1 MRDDI
6 EREKTA
12 VSDEQAFT
20 GVRKTT
26 ELTEAEASEL
36 YDGLID
42 LSTKTPTDF
51 VTLSGI
57 AEIAGQLGVA
67 KDELL
72 DFVQTYD
79 MLQVSTNI
87 QGEEGAASIA
97 QFLNITEH
105 GTQNIDRFGA
115 AIVDLG
121 NNFATTER
129 DILETATRLASTADL
144 AGLSTPE
151 ILALSTAISSMGI
164 NAEAGGSAA
173 GKLMKQMS
181 LASEVGVD
189 KWGVLLKGAN
199 KFFEGTKFSNIHD
212 IQIMLDSL
220 KSADVAEFAKSMG
233 MTKDEI
239 ARKLDEI
246 VDFSGCERYIDTP
259 VKRYSSGMRV
269 RLGFAV
275 AAHLEPEILVVDEVL
290 AVGDA
295 EFQKKAIGKMQDI
308 SQGGGRTVLFVS
320 HNMDSMLNLCQ
331 KGVLLE
337 NGMIKYEGDIMS
349 TVAEYLN
356 SGNSDFRFTQN
367 EDQAKTGVY
376 VSSVGFTNQGKPS
389 EGIFS
394 FAEDISLRLQI
405 RRKAGTSLD
414 PKTVVSIII
423 MTLNRT
429 RICNAE
435 IPLSDMD
442 DEKTFSLRYRA
453 GVLLPNKYLIHVAIH
468 IPNISYYDR
477 QDTCTFTV
485 YDNGTEFL
493 KYNHANNGFIM
504 FNPQVTEESSA

>member
-1 MRDDI
+1 MNAVEFENVGKQYRLGLVSTGTLSHDLNRWWAMNVLRREDPYLKIGETNDRTQRGHSDYVWALKDI
-6 EREKTA
+6 NFS
-12 VSDEQAFT
+12 V
-20 GVRKTT
+20 
-26 ELTEAEASEL
+26 AEGEVVGIIGKNGAGKSTL
-36 YDGLID
+36 LKI
-42 LSTKTPTDF
+42 LSRVTTPT
-51 VTLSGI
+51 TGEIRIRGRI
-57 AEIAGQLGVA
+57 AS
-67 KDELL
+67 LL
-72 DFVQTYD
+72 
-79 MLQVSTNI
+79 
-87 QGEEGAASIA
+87 
-97 QFLNITEH
+97 
-105 GTQNIDRFGA
+105 
-115 AIVDLG
+115 
-121 NNFATTER
+121 
-129 DILETATRLASTADL
+129 
-144 AGLSTPE
+144 
-151 ILALSTAISSMGI
+151 
-164 NAEAGGSAA
+164 
-173 GKLMKQMS
+173 
-181 LASEVGVD
+181 EVGT
-189 KWGVLLKGAN
+189 GFHPEMTGRENIYLNGA
-199 KFFEGTKFSNIHD
+199 I
-212 IQIMLDSL
+212 
-220 KSADVAEFAKSMG
+220 MG
-233 MTKDEI
+233 MRKDEI
-239 ARKLDEI
+239 TRKLDEI

-337 NGMIKYEGDIMS
+337 NGMIKYQGDIMS

-356 SGNSDFRFTQN
+356 SGNSDFRFTQS